1 MCPANL
7 RNNYKNSK
15 LWELFTVAFE
25 GSENVCVL
33 DAGRANQSIQQLSST
48 LEQPHHSEGREEEQ
62 GKGPRGSLG
71 SLFTPMDG
79 DKTAWNQK
87 AQSEAGISV
96 KIHTCQRVHRE
107 LEMY

>member
-1 MCPANL
+1 MC
-7 RNNYKNSK
+7 
-15 LWELFTVAFE
+15 TVCL
-25 GSENVCVL
+25 CVL

-48 LEQPHHSEGREEEQ
+48 LEQPHHSEGREEQQ
-62 GKGPRGSLG
+62 GKGLRG

-96 KIHTCQRVHRE
+96 KIHTRQEVH
-107 LEMY
+107 LEMEMF